1 MDKKWKNRMCYP
13 FLKTHRI
20 PTQNA
25 LLSALPENA
34 QGDRLLT
41 IHDFTEELNEA
52 GISITEE

>member
-1 MDKKWKNRMCYP
+1 MEESDVLSIFENP
-13 FLKTHRI
+13 
-20 PTQNA
+20 QNTYTKA